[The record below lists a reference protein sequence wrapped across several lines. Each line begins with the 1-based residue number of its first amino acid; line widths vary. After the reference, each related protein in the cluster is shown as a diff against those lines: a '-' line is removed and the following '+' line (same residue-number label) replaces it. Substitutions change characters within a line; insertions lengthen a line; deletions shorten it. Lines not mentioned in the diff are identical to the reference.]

1 MWSLVCVQIG
11 DVQNVL
17 SVQSPVGPVLVEGI
31 LVGSAQVP
39 HESLK
44 DKASTAGQNWRLGL
58 TSWCQLLVTTNRT
71 PVSHV
76 VHGRRLHLCPWIV
89 PKLCLCLKS
98 NSYKPIQMLGV
109 DKMLKL
115 DCWETEALLLTMHL
129 QLQPS
134 EPILSTCVFWKA
146 LGAFS
151 ATYMQIMK
159 APCIYLFLRII
170 CMRM

>member
-31 LVGSAQVP
+31 PVGSAQVP

-58 TSWCQLLVTTNRT
+58 MSWCQLLVTTNRT

-76 VHGRRLHLCPWIV
+76 VHGRHLHLSPLIV
-89 PKLCLCLKS
+89 PELCLCLKS
-98 NSYKPIQMLGV
+98 NFYKPTQMLGV

-115 DCWETEALLLTMHL
+115 DC
-129 QLQPS
+129 
-134 EPILSTCVFWKA
+134 
-146 LGAFS
+146 
-151 ATYMQIMK
+151 
-159 APCIYLFLRII
+159 
-170 CMRM
+170 